1 MSDIRRDSAGT
12 LSATRADFDLWVH
25 PALAP
30 ALPSEPDAAY
40 DHFAMLRPLDN
51 FVEKQGRSTGRFQI
65 AIGNEAVTFF
75 LKRYP
80 TVSWWQRRWASLKSF
95 PGPHESANLRAIAA
109 LGVAVPETLAVG
121 TSRRHPCASFF
132 ATRELR
138 GYLPLH
144 EFIPGALR
152 TFPRNSALL
161 RTITARLAEIAR
173 SLHAA
178 HLYHRDLYLCH
189 FFARSAPDGSVDM
202 VLIDLAR
209 LKHSRW
215 PRWRVKDLAQLLFSS
230 DLPGITRTDRLRF
243 FLHYLQIDRLN
254 AAARRLLT
262 RVVAKAARYRRHN
275 EKHRRAPASETP
287 AVR

>member
-1 MSDIRRDSAGT
+1 MSDIRGESAKAI
-12 LSATRADFDLWVH
+12 SASRTGFDLWVH
-25 PALAP
+25 PDLAP
-30 ALPSEPDAAY
+30 GLPSESEAAY
-40 DHFAMLRPLDN
+40 DRLARLQPADH

-65 AIGNEAVTFF
+65 EIAGEAVAFF

-80 TVSWWQRRWASLKSF
+80 NLSWWRRRLSPLGTF

-109 LGVAVPETLAVG
+109 LGIAVPETLAVG
-121 TSRRHPCASFF
+121 SSRSHPCASFF
-132 ATRELR
+132 ATRELC

-144 EFIPGALR
+144 EFIPAALHAAR
-152 TFPRNSALL
+152 PTLL
-161 RTITARLAEIAR
+161 RSIATRLAQITR

-178 HLYHRDLYLCH
+178 RLYHRDLYLCH
-189 FFARSAPDGSVDM
+189 FFARFANDGAVDL

-243 FLHYLQIDRLN
+243 FLRYLPIGRLDT
-254 AAARRLLT
+254 AARRVLA
-262 RVVAKAARYRRHN
+262 RVTAKAERYRRHN
-275 EKHRRAPASETP
+275 EKHRRVPVSET
-287 AVR
+287 AAER

>member
-1 MSDIRRDSAGT
+1 MSDVRRDSGPAI
-12 LSATRADFDLWVH
+12 SASRADLELWVH
-25 PALAP
+25 PEIAT
-30 ALPSEPDAAY
+30 ALPSDADAAY
-40 DHFAMLRPLDN
+40 DHLATLRPLDN

-65 AIGNEAVTFF
+65 AIGNDAVTFF

-80 TVSWWQRRWASLKSF
+80 TVSWWRRRWASLKTF
-95 PGPHESANLRAIAA
+95 PGPHESANFRAIAA
-109 LGVAVPETLAVG
+109 LGIAVPETLAVG

-132 ATRELR
+132 ATRELC

-144 EFIPGALR
+144 EFIPASLR
-152 TFPRNSALL
+152 ASTRNPTLL
-161 RTITARLAEIAR
+161 RTIIIRLAEIAR

-189 FFARSAPDGSVDM
+189 FFARSAPDGSVEM

-243 FLHYLQIDRLN
+243 FLHYLQTKRLN
-254 AAARRLLT
+254 AAARRLLA
-262 RVVAKAARYRRHN
+262 RVTAKAARYRRHN
-275 EKHRRAPASETP
+275 EKHRRVPASETP
-287 AVR
+287 AAR